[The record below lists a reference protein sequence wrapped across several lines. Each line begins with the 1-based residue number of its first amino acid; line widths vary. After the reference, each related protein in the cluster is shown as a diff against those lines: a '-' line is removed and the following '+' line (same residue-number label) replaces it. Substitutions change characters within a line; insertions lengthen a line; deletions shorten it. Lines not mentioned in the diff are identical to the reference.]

1 MSRRSAFAARAAL
14 LLLTG
19 CGWCAPPAPKPV
31 APASAPAPAYVP
43 MAGPVAVELSVAQGD
58 VQVRRSSGGA
68 WGPAE
73 LPLSLGFHDSVRTG
87 MGGAATLKVGHDGTI
102 EVRERTEVSVR
113 QLLANRAR
121 FRLERGRIGATP
133 GGTAVAIESSGS
145 SAVAE
150 ATTGSFAVFNDGR
163 GLVAVVADAGEV
175 KLTAS
180 GGDAVLAAGQGARV
194 VGNSAPLPEA
204 VPRSVLLKVV
214 WPEEKVTRAI
224 NVTLRGE
231 ADPGAVV
238 AVNGVKTDVD
248 ADGHFEADVPL
259 APGTNHVSVTSTD
272 RFGRT
277 AAKEETVRV
286 ERRAPPLK
294 AEHEGWQ

>member
-1 MSRRSAFAARAAL
+1 
-14 LLLTG
+14 
-19 CGWCAPPAPKPV
+19 
-31 APASAPAPAYVP
+31 
-43 MAGPVAVELSVAQGD
+43 MAGPVAVELSSAQGE
-58 VQVRRSSGGA
+58 VQVRRSSSGP
-68 WGPAE
+68 WGPAQ
-73 LPLSLGFHDSVRTG
+73 LPISLGFDDSVRTG
-87 MGGAATLKVGHDGTI
+87 AGGAATLKVGREGTI
-102 EVRERTEVSVR
+102 ELRERTEVSVR

-133 GGTAVAIESSGS
+133 GGTSVAIESSGS

-175 KLTAS
+175 KLTTN
-180 GGDAVLAAGQGARV
+180 GGDTMLAAGQGARV
-194 VGNSAPLPEA
+194 VGDSAPAPEA
-204 VPRSVLLKVV
+204 VPRSVLLKVA
-214 WPEEKVTRAI
+214 WPEEKVTRAL

-238 AVNGVKTDVD
+238 AVNGVKTRIE
-248 ADGHFEADVPL
+248 ADGHFETEVPL
-259 APGTNHVSVTSTD
+259 APGTNHVSITTTD

-277 AAKEETVRV
+277 ATAEETVRV

>member
-1 MSRRSAFAARAAL
+1 MSRRSAFAASAAAL
-14 LLLTG
+14 LAG
-19 CGWCAPPAPKPV
+19 CGWCAPPAPKPA
-31 APASAPAPAYVP
+31 APAAPAYVP

-58 VQVRRSSGGA
+58 VQVRRSSSGP
-68 WGPAE
+68 WGPPQ
-73 LPLSLGFHDSVRTG
+73 LPVSLGFDDSVRTG
-87 MGGAATLKVGHDGTI
+87 VGGAARLKVGREGTI

-133 GGTAVAIESSGS
+133 GGTALAIESSGS

-150 ATTGSFAVFNDGR
+150 ATTGSFAVYNDGR

-175 KLTAS
+175 KLTTN
-180 GGDAVLAAGQGARV
+180 GGDTVLAAGQGARI
-194 VGNSAPLPEA
+194 VGNSAPVPEA

-214 WPEEKVTRAI
+214 WPEEKVTRAV

-238 AVNGVKTDVD
+238 SLNGVKTVVD
-248 ADGHFEADVPL
+248 ADGHFEAEVPL
-259 APGTNHVSVTSTD
+259 APGSNHVSVSTID

-277 AAKEETVRV
+277 AAQTETVRV
-286 ERRAPPLK
+286 DRRAPPLK

>member
-1 MSRRSAFAARAAL
+1 
-14 LLLTG
+14 
-19 CGWCAPPAPKPV
+19 
-31 APASAPAPAYVP
+31 
-43 MAGPVAVELSVAQGD
+43 MAGPVAVELSVAHGD
-58 VQVRRSSGGA
+58 VEVRRSSRGP
-68 WGPAE
+68 WRPAE
-73 LPLSLGFHDSVRTG
+73 LPLSLGLDDSVRTG
-87 MGGAATLKVGHDGTI
+87 SGGAATLKVGREGAI

-150 ATTGSFAVFNDGR
+150 ATTGTFAVFNDGS

-175 KLTAS
+175 KLTAN
-180 GGDAVLAAGQGARV
+180 GGDTVLATGQGARI
-194 VGNSAPLPEA
+194 VGDSAPVRET

-231 ADPGAVV
+231 ADPGSVV
-238 AVNGVKTDVD
+238 AVNGVKTQVD
-248 ADGHFEADVPL
+248 AEGHFEAEVPL
-259 APGTNHVSVTSTD
+259 APGTNRVSVTSTD

-277 AAKEETVRV
+277 AAEEETVRV

>member
-1 MSRRSAFAARAAL
+1 M
-14 LLLTG
+14 
-19 CGWCAPPAPKPV
+19 
-31 APASAPAPAYVP
+31 
-43 MAGPVAVELSVAQGD
+43 
-58 VQVRRSSGGA
+58 
-68 WGPAE
+68 
-73 LPLSLGFHDSVRTG
+73 
-87 MGGAATLKVGHDGTI
+87 
-102 EVRERTEVSVR
+102 
-113 QLLANRAR
+113 
-121 FRLERGRIGATP
+121 
-133 GGTAVAIESSGS
+133 
-145 SAVAE
+145 
-150 ATTGSFAVFNDGR
+150 
-163 GLVAVVADAGEV
+163 
-175 KLTAS
+175 
-180 GGDAVLAAGQGARV
+180 
-194 VGNSAPLPEA
+194 
-204 VPRSVLLKVV
+204 PRSVLLKVV

>member
-1 MSRRSAFAARAAL
+1 MNRRSACAAWPAL
-14 LLLTG
+14 LLAG
-19 CGWCAPPAPKPV
+19 CGWCAPPAPKAA
-31 APASAPAPAYVP
+31 APSTPAYVP
-43 MAGPVAVELSVAQGD
+43 MAGPVAVELSSAQGE
-58 VQVRRSSGGA
+58 VQVRRSSSGP
-68 WGPAE
+68 WGPAQ
-73 LPLSLGFHDSVRTG
+73 LPISLGFDDSVRTG
-87 MGGAATLKVGHDGTI
+87 AGGAATLKVGREGTI
-102 EVRERTEVSVR
+102 ELRERTEVSVR

-133 GGTAVAIESSGS
+133 GGTSVAIESSGS

-175 KLTAS
+175 KLTTN
-180 GGDAVLAAGQGARV
+180 GGDTMLAAGQGARV
-194 VGNSAPLPEA
+194 VGDSAPAPEA
-204 VPRSVLLKVV
+204 VPRSVLLKVA
-214 WPEEKVTRAI
+214 WPEEKVTRAL

-238 AVNGVKTDVD
+238 AVNGVKTRIE
-248 ADGHFEADVPL
+248 ADGHFETDVPL
-259 APGTNHVSVTSTD
+259 APGTNHVSITTTD

-277 AAKEETVRV
+277 ASAEETVRV